1 LEANIM
7 LKNRLSD
14 VAVGTMAHIA
24 RLESPTEIRRRL
36 LDIGC
41 TEGTPVTCLFTGP
54 SGEPRAYG
62 IRGAVMA
69 LRREDAKTIIVNE
82 H

>member
-1 LEANIM
+1 M
-7 LKNRLSD
+7 KDYRLCD
-14 VAVGTMAHIA
+14 VAVGKTAYIA
-24 RLESPTEIRRRL
+24 RLTSPSGIRRRL

-41 TEGTPVTCLFTGP
+41 TEGTPVTCLFAGP

-69 LRREDAKTIIVNE
+69 LRREDAKTIIVDSSGT
-82 H
+82 

>member
-1 LEANIM
+1 M
-7 LKNRLSD
+7 KDNRLCD
-14 VAVGTMAHIA
+14 MPVGQTAYIT
-24 RLESPTEIRRRL
+24 RLSSPASIRRRL

-54 SGEPRAYG
+54 SGEPRAYR

-69 LRREDAKTIIVNE
+69 LRREDAKTVIVNRSE
-82 H
+82 S

>member
-1 LEANIM
+1 MRE
-7 LKNRLSD
+7 NRLSD
-14 VAVGTMAHIA
+14 VEVGGTANIS
-24 RLESPTEIRRRL
+24 RLESPMEIRRRL

-54 SGEPRAYG
+54 SGEPRAYR

-69 LRREDAKTIIVNE
+69 LRREDAKTIIVDGRLT
-82 H
+82 

>member
-1 LEANIM
+1 M
-7 LKNRLSD
+7 MDKRLCD
-14 VAVGTMAHIA
+14 MAVGQTATIK
-24 RLESPTEIRRRL
+24 RLTSPPGIRRRL

-54 SGEPRAYG
+54 SGEPRAYQ

-69 LRREDAKTIIVNE
+69 LRREDAKTIIVKRNE
-82 H
+82 T